1 MLWMKKEALLFKID
15 SNSIN
20 LVGLVVEGSV
30 FVTLLVFALLL
41 ELLAQ
46 FVLLLFALFEL
57 LDKLVPVDEVNNN
70 VVCESVKCDCNSGA
84 HPKAAIVKILLKSKV
99 VGGGDSKDKISNACD
114 DGS

>member
-1 MLWMKKEALLFKID
+1 MKKEALLLNID

-20 LVGLVVEGSV
+20 LVGLVVKGSV

-46 FVLLLFALFEL
+46 FVFLLFALFEL
-57 LDKLVPVDEVNNN
+57 LDKLVPVDKANNN
-70 VVCESVKCDCNSGA
+70 VVCESVKRDCNGGA
-84 HPKAAIVKILLKSKV
+84 HPKATIVKILLKSKV
-99 VGGGDSKDKISNACD
+99 VGGRDSEDKISNACD